1 MVVNTKN
8 LVSIAEA
15 NENFS
20 RVAHLVDETGSVII
34 LKDNVPRYIIIEFSN
49 LEEEQV
55 ADDEDILA
63 ISKRLMEK
71 NRIAYE
77 ALAKL

>member
-20 RVAHLVDETGSVII
+20 RVAHLVDETGSAII
-34 LKDNVPRYIIIEFSN
+34 IKNNAPRYIIIEFSN

-55 ADDEDILA
+55 ADDEDVLA

-71 NRIAYE
+71 NRVAYE